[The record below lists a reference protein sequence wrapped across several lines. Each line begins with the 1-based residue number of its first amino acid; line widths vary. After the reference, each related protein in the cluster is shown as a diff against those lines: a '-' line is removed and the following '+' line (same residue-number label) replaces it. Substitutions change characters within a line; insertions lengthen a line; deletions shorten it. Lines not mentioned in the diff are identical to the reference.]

1 MSREFGTTPWQ
12 TVGPF
17 FSIGFDWL
25 NCPDIAKDAPGKG
38 VTIRGRILDGDGKGV
53 PDAFLE
59 IWQADAKGKYFD
71 LGTAVDHSGG
81 ETFFGFGRVPTN
93 ERGEFSF
100 TTIQPGCVA
109 GSDGALQA
117 PHLNVSIFMRG
128 LLRRLA
134 TRMYFPEE
142 AANKSDAIL
151 ASVPTQRR
159 ATLIGQKVIEEKS
172 EATADVLLW
181 DVRLQGERETAFFEE

>member
-1 MSREFGTTPWQ
+1 MSRELGTTPWQ

-25 NCPDIAKDAPGKG
+25 NCSDIAKGAPGKRMTVG
-38 VTIRGRILDGDGKGV
+38 GRILDSDGQGV

-59 IWQADAKGKYFD
+59 IWQADAEGKYFE
-71 LGTAVDHSGG
+71 LGEAGDISS
-81 ETFFGFGRVPTN
+81 EDKFFGFGRVPTN

-117 PHLNVSIFMRG
+117 PHVNVSIFMRG

-134 TRMYFPEE
+134 TRLYFPEQAE
-142 AANKSDAIL
+142 NESDVVL
-151 ASVPTQRR
+151 ATIPAERR
-159 ATLIGQKVIEEKS
+159 VTLIAQVET
-172 EATADVLLW
+172 TANVLLW
-181 DVRLQGERETAFFEE
+181 DVRLQGERETVFFEE